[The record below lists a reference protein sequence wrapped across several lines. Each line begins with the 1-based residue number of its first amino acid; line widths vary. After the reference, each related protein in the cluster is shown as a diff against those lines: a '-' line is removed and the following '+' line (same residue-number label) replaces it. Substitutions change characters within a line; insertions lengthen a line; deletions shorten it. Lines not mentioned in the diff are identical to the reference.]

1 MVGSGADTGIQYTEV
16 NTSKFLK
23 KNSFTSFDIKIAAA
37 YLLIH
42 FGANSSACSG
52 SEVVIERPCTIMA
65 VFNNAVFEWNWF
77 FQLSICRVLVRK
89 FQPKYGSV
97 TCRLT
102 PHLYVYAD
110 VETNG
115 K

>member
-16 NTSKFLK
+16 DSSKFLK

-42 FGANSSACSG
+42 FGANSSACSC

-77 FQLSICRVLVRK
+77 FQWSICRVLVRK

-97 TCRLT
+97 TRRLT